1 MKLNKL
7 CLALTLITLP
17 LSTMAAGLD
26 RSGQSISAFLQPGNY
41 AEAGLSV
48 LDPTVKG
55 KDATGKSVSDMGD
68 DYVFASAAVKIQAT
82 DKISFGFRLNK
93 LPISTKPNGL
103 CVLSTTKAWSLYF
116 AKVSLISLHADLLA

>member
-48 LDPTVKG
+48 SDPTVEG
-55 KDATGKSVSDMGD
+55 TYNNGNTVSDMGD
-68 DYVFASAAVKIQAT
+68 DSVFASAVVK
-82 DKISFGFRLNK
+82 SSSN
-93 LPISTKPNGL
+93 
-103 CVLSTTKAWSLYF
+103 
-116 AKVSLISLHADLLA
+116 